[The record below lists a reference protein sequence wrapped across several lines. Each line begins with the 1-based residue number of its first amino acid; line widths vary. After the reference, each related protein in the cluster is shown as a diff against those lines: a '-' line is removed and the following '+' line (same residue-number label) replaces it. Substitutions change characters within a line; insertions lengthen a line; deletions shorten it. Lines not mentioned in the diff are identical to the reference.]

1 MKIILCKE
9 KSIED
14 EGLRR
19 DYSYRIVEVE
29 GKKGAIK
36 NKMFYGIEVERRDFI
51 NGELVNIERDGEK
64 LISSDCE
71 KVKSLFNKAYTYLIS
86 PIHFIDIFSNE
97 IDELRFNL

>member
-19 DYSYRIVEVE
+19 DYSYRILEVE
-29 GKKGAIK
+29 GRKGVVK

-51 NGELVNIERDGEK
+51 NGELVNIERDGEE
-64 LISSDCE
+64 LISSDRD
-71 KVKSLFNKAYTYLIS
+71 KVQNIFNKAYTYLIS
-86 PIHFIDIFSNE
+86 PIHFIEIFSNE

>member
-19 DYSYRIVEVE
+19 DYSYRVVEIE
-29 GKKGAIK
+29 GRRGVVN

-51 NGELVNIERDGEK
+51 DGELVNIERDGEE
-64 LISSDCE
+64 LISSDRE
-71 KVKSLFNKAYTYLIS
+71 RVLNILNKAYTYLIS
-86 PIHFIDIFSNE
+86 PIHFIEIFSNE